1 MNIPTDSFADIAF
14 LLIIY
19 FILATTFMTYQGMT
33 TQLPSGEK
41 TKTQTK
47 DEPPTIRLSGDQI
60 HWGKQPVDMPALR
73 GKLKEMDLP
82 AKSDS
87 DRVILLEATANVNWQ
102 NYSEALAAIAAAG
115 GVPGIS
121 MDEEADQ

>member
-19 FILATTFMTYQGMT
+19 FILATTFMTYQGLT

-41 TKTQTK
+41 TQQQTK
-47 DEPPTIRLSGDQI
+47 EEPPTVRLTGDQI
-60 HWGKQPVDMPALR
+60 HWGKQPVDMPSLR

-82 AKSDS
+82 AKDDS
-87 DRVILLEATANVNWQ
+87 DRVIMLEATANVNWQ

-115 GVPGIS
+115 GVPGIA
-121 MDEEADQ
+121 MDEEASP